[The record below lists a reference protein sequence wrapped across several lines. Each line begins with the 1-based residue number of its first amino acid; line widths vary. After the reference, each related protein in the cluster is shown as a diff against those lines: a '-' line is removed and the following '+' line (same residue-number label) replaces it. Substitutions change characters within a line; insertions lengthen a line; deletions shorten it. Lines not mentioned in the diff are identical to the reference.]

1 MEYDGGYGGTDE
13 GDGGSAFDVEP
24 ASYYDDSDYGDDGGY
39 VEMSPDDLDARIQQA
54 VQQQFAPI
62 EQAAH
67 DAQQAAEAERLV
79 ELYPQLAEQDEA
91 MALVRDARQAAEFL
105 GHPELANSPR
115 FWGLVQQM
123 RMEGGAAAAGG
134 QQADPR
140 VEAILTG
147 GHPGALGARVLEWG
161 GGGHGQPG
169 GDQPFWGS

>member
-1 MEYDGGYGGTDE
+1 MEYDGDYGGTDPD
-13 GDGGSAFDVEP
+13 DGGSAWDVDPE
-24 ASYYDDSDYGDDGGY
+24 DYGDGGY
-39 VEMSPDDLDARIQQA
+39 VEMSPDDLDARIHQA
-54 VQQQFAPI
+54 VQERVAPM
-62 EQAAH
+62 EQAAVE
-67 DAQQAAEAERLV
+67 AQQAAEAERLV
-79 ELYPQLAEQDEA
+79 EMYPQLAEQDEA

-123 RMEGGAAAAGG
+123 REEGGAAAGGG
-134 QQADPR
+134 QQVDPR
-140 VEAILTG
+140 VAAILTG